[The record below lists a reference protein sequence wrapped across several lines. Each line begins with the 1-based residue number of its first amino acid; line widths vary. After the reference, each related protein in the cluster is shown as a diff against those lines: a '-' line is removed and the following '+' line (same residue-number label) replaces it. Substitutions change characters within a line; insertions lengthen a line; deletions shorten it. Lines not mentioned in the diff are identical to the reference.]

1 MKRKWEREKENWNF
15 SLFFYFLY
23 FFFIMCVVLYEGKFC
38 NCLIFQFS
46 IYLFFFHMKFATPH
60 LPSASALVFACNIV
74 LPTGLAR
81 TNNKETFTMLCV
93 FK

>member
-1 MKRKWEREKENWNF
+1 
-15 SLFFYFLY
+15 
-23 FFFIMCVVLYEGKFC
+23 MCVVLYEGKFC

-46 IYLFFFHMKFATPH
+46 IYFFSYVVFYPPTQP
-60 LPSASALVFACNIV
+60 PLVFACNIV